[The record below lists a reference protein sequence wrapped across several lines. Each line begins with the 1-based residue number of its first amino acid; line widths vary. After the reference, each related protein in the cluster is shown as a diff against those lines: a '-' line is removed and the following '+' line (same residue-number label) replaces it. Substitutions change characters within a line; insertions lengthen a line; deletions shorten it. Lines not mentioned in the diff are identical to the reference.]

1 MKRFSVL
8 VFYIFSFSSF
18 SFAQLIIANQGGT
31 ATAVVNA
38 MIGGGLTVSN
48 ATITCPSNAYGT
60 FTNGAST
67 NIGIPSGIVLTT
79 GNVNTLNGAGSTFW
93 STDSP
98 GGNCNDA
105 QLGSLEPLAD
115 YDCCILEFDI
125 VPACTTLQIRFVFGS
140 EEYPEW
146 VSSGYNDAFG
156 FFVTGPNPSGGN
168 YNNTN
173 VATLPNNTTIV
184 SIDNV
189 NANLNSAYYINNSAG
204 TSIVLDAFTTVL
216 TRNVSVTPCQ
226 SYHFKL
232 AIADAGDPIF
242 DSGVFIDFLDCINS
256 VTATTT
262 ATAASCAGNDGTA
275 TANVS
280 AGYPPY
286 TYSWNTTPPQTTAS
300 ATGLAPGTYTVT
312 VDDAGACTPPITQ
325 TVTVVNNSTT
335 ITPVFTQVAPIC
347 AGTSFTLPSTSN
359 NGVIGIWTPA
369 INNSTTSTYTF
380 TPNAGQCANSATM
393 TVTVNPATLPNFTQI
408 APICAGGSFILPP
421 TSSNSINGTWSPAI
435 NNTATTTYTFTP
447 SIGQC
452 ATNTT
457 MTVTVNA
464 PTIPA
469 FTQVSPIC
477 SGGSFTLAT
486 TSNNSLT
493 GTWSPAINYTSTTT
507 YTFTPTAG
515 LCATT
520 ASMTVTINQLETP
533 IFTQVSPICSGGS
546 FTLPTT
552 SNNSINGTWSPT
564 INNTSTST
572 YTFSPTVGQ
581 CANTTSM
588 TIVVDPLIT
597 PTFTQLA
604 PICSGEV
611 FALSPTSN
619 NSITGTWS
627 PAIDNTSTTSYTFT
641 PTTGQCATAASMTVT
656 VNPLITPIFTQVSPI
671 CSGGSFTLAPSSD
684 NGINGAWSPAISN
697 TATTTYT
704 FTPSIGQCANT
715 AIMTVTVDPLI
726 TPVFTQVPPICSG
739 EIFTLAAV
747 SNNGISGTW
756 SPAINN
762 TMTTVYTFT
771 PTAGHCANP
780 ASMTVN
786 VGSIVNPTFSQWGPY
801 CQNDIII
808 QVILPETSN
817 EGITGTWNPAMV
829 STSISGNIVHTFTPN
844 PGQCATNSSMTIVVN
859 PQIIPTFNQIGPLC
873 QGIAAPAFSNTSL
886 EGING
891 VWGPPGINS
900 GTSGTSTYAFVPNA
914 GQCAT
919 TQTMTITINPVLIP
933 LFTQQ
938 VPVCLGVN
946 FILPS
951 QSNNGVSGI
960 WSPAIDNTS
969 TTTYTFTPTNGQCA
983 SPQTMTVNVGP
994 PAVPT
999 FNSIGPFCVGNTF
1012 GLPSS
1017 SLEGFTGTWSPA
1029 INNQVN
1035 TTYTFTP
1042 NVGQCALNGALQV
1055 AINPNPT
1062 IAINEAPEICEG
1074 QSTTL
1079 TTTVSQLGGTYSWQP
1094 GNLTTSQVLVS
1105 PNITTLYTVTYT
1117 INGCS
1122 SQPANTTVIVNPN
1135 IPVDAGLPVS
1145 ICQGGQITLTASGTP
1160 NNVWSGGVLDG
1171 IPFNPTQTTV
1181 YYVTGTSASG
1191 CITSDSVV
1199 VNVNN
1204 NPIITAGNPQTV
1216 CVGESVVLQASGAG
1230 INGTY
1235 SWSNGATNGVAL
1247 TVNGT
1252 QVYTVTGTDANGCSS
1267 TASLTITGLPI
1278 PVAQFTATPPNGDIP
1293 LEVDFFNTSQNANA
1307 YFWNFGN
1314 GQSLSINDLS
1324 AQQSTY
1330 LNMGTYTVWLVASN
1344 GLCADSISALIT
1356 VTAEPWIFVPNVFT
1370 PNGDDANETWM
1381 IDTKNMESIEL
1392 VIVNRWGNPM
1402 AKIED
1407 INGGWDGK
1415 TPDGSE
1421 ATDGTYFYKFKAK
1434 ALNGEEFSGHGF
1446 LTLIR

>member
-8 VFYIFSFSSF
+8 FFYILSFSSF

-48 ATITCPSNAYGT
+48 ATITCPSAAYGT

-105 QLGSLEPLAD
+105 QLGSLELLAD

-189 NANLNSAYYINNSAG
+189 NANLNSAYYINNSTG

-242 DSGVFIDFLDCINS
+242 DSGVFIDFLDCLNS
-256 VTATTT
+256 VSATTSTTPVSCVGNDGSAT
-262 ATAASCAGNDGTA
+262 ATA
-275 TANVS
+275 S
-280 AGYPPY
+280 AGFPPY
-286 TYSWNTTPPQTTAS
+286 TYSWNTTPPQTTAT
-300 ATGLAPGTYTVT
+300 ATGLAPGTYTVI

-325 TVTVVNNSTT
+325 TVTVVNGSTT

-393 TVTVNPATLPNFTQI
+393 TVTVTPATLPNFTQI

-421 TSSNSINGTWSPAI
+421 TSSNSINGTWTPAI

-452 ATNTT
+452 A
-457 MTVTVNA
+457 
-464 PTIPA
+464 I
-469 FTQVSPIC
+469 
-477 SGGSFTLAT
+477 
-486 TSNNSLT
+486 
-493 GTWSPAINYTSTTT
+493 
-507 YTFTPTAG
+507 
-515 LCATT
+515 
-520 ASMTVTINQLETP
+520 
-533 IFTQVSPICSGGS
+533 
-546 FTLPTT
+546 
-552 SNNSINGTWSPT
+552 
-564 INNTSTST
+564 
-572 YTFSPTVGQ
+572 
-581 CANTTSM
+581 
-588 TIVVDPLIT
+588 
-597 PTFTQLA
+597 
-604 PICSGEV
+604 
-611 FALSPTSN
+611 
-619 NSITGTWS
+619 
-627 PAIDNTSTTSYTFT
+627 
-641 PTTGQCATAASMTVT
+641 
-656 VNPLITPIFTQVSPI
+656 
-671 CSGGSFTLAPSSD
+671 
-684 NGINGAWSPAISN
+684 
-697 TATTTYT
+697 
-704 FTPSIGQCANT
+704 T
-715 AIMTVTVDPLI
+715 AIITVTVDPLI

-756 SPAINN
+756 SPAVNN
-762 TMTTVYTFT
+762 TTTTVYTFT
-771 PTAGHCANP
+771 PTAGQCANQ

-829 STSISGNIVHTFTPN
+829 STSISGNIVHTFTPD
-844 PGQCATNSSMTIVVN
+844 PGQCATNSNMTVVVN

-873 QGIAAPAFSNTSL
+873 QGVAAPAFSNTSL

-891 VWGPPGINS
+891 VWGPPGINT

-919 TQTMTITINPVLIP
+919 TQTMTITINPFLIP

-938 VPVCLGVN
+938 VPVCLGDN

-951 QSNNGVSGI
+951 QSTNGVSGI

-969 TTTYTFTPTNGQCA
+969 TTTYTFTPNNGQCA
-983 SPQTMTVNVGP
+983 SQQTMTVNVGP

-1012 GLPSS
+1012 GLPSI
-1017 SLEGFTGTWSPA
+1017 SLEGYTGTWSPA

-1094 GNLTTSQVLVS
+1094 GNLTTPQVFVS
-1105 PNITTLYTVTYT
+1105 PNITTNYTVTY
-1117 INGCS
+1117 ILNGCA
-1122 SQPANTTVIVNPN
+1122 SQPANATVTVNPN

-1171 IPFNPTQTTV
+1171 VPFNPIQTTV

-1199 VNVNN
+1199 VTVNS
-1204 NPIITAGNPQTV
+1204 NPIINAGNPQTV

-1230 INGTY
+1230 INGMY
-1235 SWSNGATNGVAL
+1235 SWSNGATNGVAF

-1293 LEVDFFNTSQNANA
+1293 LEVDFFNTSQNSNA
-1307 YFWNFGN
+1307 YFWDFGN

-1324 AQQSTY
+1324 EQQSTY

-1370 PNGDDANETWM
+1370 PNGDNANETWM

-1407 INGGWDGK
+1407 VNGGWDGK
-1415 TPDGSE
+1415 TPGGSE

-1434 ALNGEEFSGHGF
+1434 ALNGAEFSGHGF

>member
-256 VTATTT
+256 VSATTST
-262 ATAASCAGNDGTA
+262 TPVSCVGNDGSATA
-275 TANVS
+275 TVS
-280 AGYPPY
+280 AGFPPY
-286 TYSWNTTPPQTTAS
+286 TYSWNTTPPQTTAT

-312 VDDAGACTPPITQ
+312 VDDAGACTPPIIQ
-325 TVTVVNNSTT
+325 TVTVVNGSTT

-347 AGTSFTLPSTSN
+347 AGTSFTLSSTSN
-359 NGVIGIWTPA
+359 NGVSGIWTPA

-393 TVTVNPATLPNFTQI
+393 TVTVNP
-408 APICAGGSFILPP
+408 
-421 TSSNSINGTWSPAI
+421 
-435 NNTATTTYTFTP
+435 
-447 SIGQC
+447 
-452 ATNTT
+452 
-457 MTVTVNA
+457 
-464 PTIPA
+464 
-469 FTQVSPIC
+469 
-477 SGGSFTLAT
+477 
-486 TSNNSLT
+486 
-493 GTWSPAINYTSTTT
+493 
-507 YTFTPTAG
+507 
-515 LCATT
+515 
-520 ASMTVTINQLETP
+520 
-533 IFTQVSPICSGGS
+533 
-546 FTLPTT
+546 
-552 SNNSINGTWSPT
+552 
-564 INNTSTST
+564 
-572 YTFSPTVGQ
+572 
-581 CANTTSM
+581 
-588 TIVVDPLIT
+588 
-597 PTFTQLA
+597 
-604 PICSGEV
+604 
-611 FALSPTSN
+611 
-619 NSITGTWS
+619 
-627 PAIDNTSTTSYTFT
+627 
-641 PTTGQCATAASMTVT
+641 
-656 VNPLITPIFTQVSPI
+656 LITPIFTQVSPI
-671 CSGGSFTLAPSSD
+671 CSGGSFTLAPSSV

-704 FTPSIGQCANT
+704 FTPSIGQCAIT

-762 TMTTVYTFT
+762 TTTTVYTFT
-771 PTAGHCANP
+771 PTAGQCANQ

-801 CQNDIII
+801 CQDDIII

-891 VWGPPGINS
+891 VWGPPGINT

-1199 VNVNN
+1199 VTVNN

-1307 YFWNFGN
+1307 YFWIFGN

>member
-1 MKRFSVL
+1 
-8 VFYIFSFSSF
+8 
-18 SFAQLIIANQGGT
+18 
-31 ATAVVNA
+31 
-38 MIGGGLTVSN
+38 
-48 ATITCPSNAYGT
+48 
-60 FTNGAST
+60 
-67 NIGIPSGIVLTT
+67 VLTT

-105 QLGSLEPLAD
+105 QLGSLELLAD

-189 NANLNSAYYINNSAG
+189 NANLNSAYYINNSTG

-242 DSGVFIDFLDCINS
+242 DSGVFIDFLDCLNS
-256 VTATTT
+256 VSATTSTTPVSCVGNDGSAT
-262 ATAASCAGNDGTA
+262 ATA
-275 TANVS
+275 S
-280 AGYPPY
+280 AGFPPY
-286 TYSWNTTPPQTTAS
+286 TYSWNTTPPQTTAT
-300 ATGLAPGTYTVT
+300 ATGLAPGTYTVI

-325 TVTVVNNSTT
+325 TVTVVNGSTT

-393 TVTVNPATLPNFTQI
+393 TVTVTPATLPNFTQI

-421 TSSNSINGTWSPAI
+421 TSSNSINGTWTPAI

-452 ATNTT
+452 A
-457 MTVTVNA
+457 
-464 PTIPA
+464 I
-469 FTQVSPIC
+469 
-477 SGGSFTLAT
+477 
-486 TSNNSLT
+486 
-493 GTWSPAINYTSTTT
+493 
-507 YTFTPTAG
+507 
-515 LCATT
+515 
-520 ASMTVTINQLETP
+520 
-533 IFTQVSPICSGGS
+533 
-546 FTLPTT
+546 
-552 SNNSINGTWSPT
+552 
-564 INNTSTST
+564 
-572 YTFSPTVGQ
+572 
-581 CANTTSM
+581 
-588 TIVVDPLIT
+588 
-597 PTFTQLA
+597 
-604 PICSGEV
+604 
-611 FALSPTSN
+611 
-619 NSITGTWS
+619 
-627 PAIDNTSTTSYTFT
+627 
-641 PTTGQCATAASMTVT
+641 
-656 VNPLITPIFTQVSPI
+656 
-671 CSGGSFTLAPSSD
+671 
-684 NGINGAWSPAISN
+684 
-697 TATTTYT
+697 
-704 FTPSIGQCANT
+704 T
-715 AIMTVTVDPLI
+715 AIITVTVDPLI

-756 SPAINN
+756 SPAVNN
-762 TMTTVYTFT
+762 TTTTVYTFT
-771 PTAGHCANP
+771 PTAGQCANQ

-829 STSISGNIVHTFTPN
+829 STSISGNIVHTFTPD
-844 PGQCATNSSMTIVVN
+844 PGQCATNSNMTVVVN

-873 QGIAAPAFSNTSL
+873 QGVAAPAFSNTSL

-891 VWGPPGINS
+891 VWGPPGINT

-919 TQTMTITINPVLIP
+919 TQTMTITINPFLIP

-938 VPVCLGVN
+938 VPVCLGDN

-951 QSNNGVSGI
+951 QSTNGVSGI

-969 TTTYTFTPTNGQCA
+969 TTTYTFTPNNGQCA
-983 SPQTMTVNVGP
+983 SQQTMTVNVGP

-1012 GLPSS
+1012 GLPSI
-1017 SLEGFTGTWSPA
+1017 SLEGYTGTWSPA

-1094 GNLTTSQVLVS
+1094 GNLTTPQVFVS
-1105 PNITTLYTVTYT
+1105 PNITTNYTVTY
-1117 INGCS
+1117 ILNGCA
-1122 SQPANTTVIVNPN
+1122 SQPANATVTVNPN

-1171 IPFNPTQTTV
+1171 VPFNPIQTTV

-1199 VNVNN
+1199 VTVNS
-1204 NPIITAGNPQTV
+1204 NPIINAGNPQTV

-1230 INGTY
+1230 INGMY
-1235 SWSNGATNGVAL
+1235 SWSNGATNGVAF

-1293 LEVDFFNTSQNANA
+1293 LEVDFFNTSQNSNA
-1307 YFWNFGN
+1307 YFWDFGN

-1324 AQQSTY
+1324 EQQSTY

-1370 PNGDDANETWM
+1370 PNGDNANETWM

-1407 INGGWDGK
+1407 VNGGWDGK
-1415 TPDGSE
+1415 TPGGSE

-1434 ALNGEEFSGHGF
+1434 ALNGAEFSGHGF

>member
-8 VFYIFSFSSF
+8 FFYILSFSSF

-48 ATITCPSNAYGT
+48 ATITCPSAAYGT

-189 NANLNSAYYINNSAG
+189 NANLNSAYYINNSTG

-242 DSGVFIDFLDCINS
+242 DSGVFIDFLDCLNS
-256 VTATTT
+256 VSATTST
-262 ATAASCAGNDGTA
+262 TPVSCVGNDGSATA
-275 TANVS
+275 TVS
-280 AGYPPY
+280 AGFPPY
-286 TYSWNTTPPQTTAS
+286 TYSWNTTPPQTTAT
-300 ATGLAPGTYTVT
+300 ATGLAPGTYTVI

-325 TVTVVNNSTT
+325 TVTVVNGSTT

-369 INNSTTSTYTF
+369 IDNSTTSTYTF

-393 TVTVNPATLPNFTQI
+393 TVTVTPATLPNFTQI

-421 TSSNSINGTWSPAI
+421 TSSNSINGTWTPAI

-452 ATNTT
+452 A
-457 MTVTVNA
+457 
-464 PTIPA
+464 I
-469 FTQVSPIC
+469 
-477 SGGSFTLAT
+477 
-486 TSNNSLT
+486 
-493 GTWSPAINYTSTTT
+493 
-507 YTFTPTAG
+507 
-515 LCATT
+515 
-520 ASMTVTINQLETP
+520 
-533 IFTQVSPICSGGS
+533 
-546 FTLPTT
+546 
-552 SNNSINGTWSPT
+552 
-564 INNTSTST
+564 
-572 YTFSPTVGQ
+572 
-581 CANTTSM
+581 
-588 TIVVDPLIT
+588 
-597 PTFTQLA
+597 
-604 PICSGEV
+604 
-611 FALSPTSN
+611 
-619 NSITGTWS
+619 
-627 PAIDNTSTTSYTFT
+627 
-641 PTTGQCATAASMTVT
+641 
-656 VNPLITPIFTQVSPI
+656 
-671 CSGGSFTLAPSSD
+671 
-684 NGINGAWSPAISN
+684 
-697 TATTTYT
+697 
-704 FTPSIGQCANT
+704 T

-762 TMTTVYTFT
+762 TTTTVYTFT
-771 PTAGHCANP
+771 PTAGQCANQ

-829 STSISGNIVHTFTPN
+829 STSISGNIVHTFTPD
-844 PGQCATNSSMTIVVN
+844 PGQCATNSNMTVVVN

-873 QGIAAPAFSNTSL
+873 QGVAAPAFSNTSL

-891 VWGPPGINS
+891 VWGPPGINT

-919 TQTMTITINPVLIP
+919 TQTMTITINPFLIP

-938 VPVCLGVN
+938 VPVCLGDN

-951 QSNNGVSGI
+951 QSTNGVSGI

-969 TTTYTFTPTNGQCA
+969 TTTYTFTPNNGQCA
-983 SPQTMTVNVGP
+983 SQQTMTVNVGP

-1094 GNLTTSQVLVS
+1094 GNLTTPQVFVS
-1105 PNITTLYTVTYT
+1105 PNITTNYTVTY
-1117 INGCS
+1117 ILNGCA
-1122 SQPANTTVIVNPN
+1122 SQPANATVTVNPN

-1171 IPFNPTQTTV
+1171 VPFNPIQTTV

-1199 VNVNN
+1199 VTVNS
-1204 NPIITAGNPQTV
+1204 NPIINAGNPQTV

-1230 INGTY
+1230 INGMY
-1235 SWSNGATNGVAL
+1235 SWSNGATNGVAF

-1293 LEVDFFNTSQNANA
+1293 LEVDFFNTSQNSNA
-1307 YFWNFGN
+1307 YFWDFGN

-1324 AQQSTY
+1324 EQQSTY

-1370 PNGDDANETWM
+1370 PNGDNANETWM

-1415 TPDGSE
+1415 TPGGSE

>member
-8 VFYIFSFSSF
+8 FFYILSFSSF

-48 ATITCPSNAYGT
+48 ATITCPSAAYGT

-189 NANLNSAYYINNSAG
+189 NANLNSAYYINNSTG

-242 DSGVFIDFLDCINS
+242 DSGVFIDFLDCLNS
-256 VTATTT
+256 VSATTST
-262 ATAASCAGNDGTA
+262 TPVSCVGNDGSATA
-275 TANVS
+275 TVS
-280 AGYPPY
+280 AGFPPY
-286 TYSWNTTPPQTTAS
+286 TYSWNTTPPQTTAT
-300 ATGLAPGTYTVT
+300 ATGLAPGTYTVI

-325 TVTVVNNSTT
+325 TVTVVNGSTT

-421 TSSNSINGTWSPAI
+421 TSSNSINGTWTPAI

-452 ATNTT
+452 AI
-457 MTVTVNA
+457 TV
-464 PTIPA
+464 
-469 FTQVSPIC
+469 
-477 SGGSFTLAT
+477 
-486 TSNNSLT
+486 
-493 GTWSPAINYTSTTT
+493 
-507 YTFTPTAG
+507 
-515 LCATT
+515 
-520 ASMTVTINQLETP
+520 
-533 IFTQVSPICSGGS
+533 
-546 FTLPTT
+546 
-552 SNNSINGTWSPT
+552 
-564 INNTSTST
+564 
-572 YTFSPTVGQ
+572 
-581 CANTTSM
+581 
-588 TIVVDPLIT
+588 
-597 PTFTQLA
+597 
-604 PICSGEV
+604 
-611 FALSPTSN
+611 
-619 NSITGTWS
+619 
-627 PAIDNTSTTSYTFT
+627 
-641 PTTGQCATAASMTVT
+641 
-656 VNPLITPIFTQVSPI
+656 
-671 CSGGSFTLAPSSD
+671 
-684 NGINGAWSPAISN
+684 
-697 TATTTYT
+697 
-704 FTPSIGQCANT
+704 
-715 AIMTVTVDPLI
+715 IMTVTVDPLI

-756 SPAINN
+756 SPAVNN
-762 TMTTVYTFT
+762 TTTTVYTFT
-771 PTAGHCANP
+771 PTAGQCANQ

-829 STSISGNIVHTFTPN
+829 STSISGNIVHTFTPD
-844 PGQCATNSSMTIVVN
+844 PGQCATNSNMTVVVN

-873 QGIAAPAFSNTSL
+873 QGVAAPAFSNTSL

-891 VWGPPGINS
+891 VWGPPGINT

-919 TQTMTITINPVLIP
+919 TQTMTITINPFLIP

-938 VPVCLGVN
+938 VPVCLGDN

-951 QSNNGVSGI
+951 QSTNGVSGI

-969 TTTYTFTPTNGQCA
+969 TTTYTFTPNNGQCA
-983 SPQTMTVNVGP
+983 SQQTMTVNVGP

-1017 SLEGFTGTWSPA
+1017 SLEGYTGTWSPA

-1094 GNLTTSQVLVS
+1094 GNLTTPQVFVS
-1105 PNITTLYTVTYT
+1105 PNITTNYTVTY
-1117 INGCS
+1117 ILNGCA
-1122 SQPANTTVIVNPN
+1122 SQPANATVTVNPN

-1171 IPFNPTQTTV
+1171 VPFNPIQTTV

-1199 VNVNN
+1199 VTVNS
-1204 NPIITAGNPQTV
+1204 NPIINAGNPQTV

-1230 INGTY
+1230 INGMY
-1235 SWSNGATNGVAL
+1235 SWSNGATNGVAF

-1293 LEVDFFNTSQNANA
+1293 LEVDFFNTSQNSNA
-1307 YFWNFGN
+1307 YFWDFGN

-1324 AQQSTY
+1324 EQQSTY

-1370 PNGDDANETWM
+1370 PNGDNANETWM

-1407 INGGWDGK
+1407 VNGGWDGK
-1415 TPDGSE
+1415 TPGGSE

-1434 ALNGEEFSGHGF
+1434 ALNGAEFSGHGF

>member
-8 VFYIFSFSSF
+8 FFYILSFSSF

-48 ATITCPSNAYGT
+48 ATITCPSAAYGT

-105 QLGSLEPLAD
+105 QLGSLEQLAD

-189 NANLNSAYYINNSAG
+189 NANLNSAYYINNSTG

-242 DSGVFIDFLDCINS
+242 DSGVFIDFLDCLNS
-256 VTATTT
+256 VSATTST
-262 ATAASCAGNDGTA
+262 TPVSCVGNDGSATA
-275 TANVS
+275 TVS
-280 AGYPPY
+280 AGSPPY
-286 TYSWNTTPPQTTAS
+286 TYSWNTTPPQTTAT
-300 ATGLAPGTYTVT
+300 ATGLAPGTYTVI
-312 VDDAGACTPPITQ
+312 VDDAGACTPPLTQ
-325 TVTVVNNSTT
+325 TVTVVNGSTT

-421 TSSNSINGTWSPAI
+421 TSSNSINGTWTPAI

-452 ATNTT
+452 AI
-457 MTVTVNA
+457 TV
-464 PTIPA
+464 
-469 FTQVSPIC
+469 
-477 SGGSFTLAT
+477 
-486 TSNNSLT
+486 
-493 GTWSPAINYTSTTT
+493 
-507 YTFTPTAG
+507 
-515 LCATT
+515 
-520 ASMTVTINQLETP
+520 
-533 IFTQVSPICSGGS
+533 
-546 FTLPTT
+546 
-552 SNNSINGTWSPT
+552 
-564 INNTSTST
+564 
-572 YTFSPTVGQ
+572 
-581 CANTTSM
+581 
-588 TIVVDPLIT
+588 
-597 PTFTQLA
+597 
-604 PICSGEV
+604 
-611 FALSPTSN
+611 
-619 NSITGTWS
+619 
-627 PAIDNTSTTSYTFT
+627 
-641 PTTGQCATAASMTVT
+641 
-656 VNPLITPIFTQVSPI
+656 
-671 CSGGSFTLAPSSD
+671 
-684 NGINGAWSPAISN
+684 
-697 TATTTYT
+697 
-704 FTPSIGQCANT
+704 
-715 AIMTVTVDPLI
+715 IMTVTVDPLI

-762 TMTTVYTFT
+762 TTTTVYTFT
-771 PTAGHCANP
+771 PTAGQCANQ

-829 STSISGNIVHTFTPN
+829 STSISGNIVHTFTPD
-844 PGQCATNSSMTIVVN
+844 PGQCATNSNMTVVVN

-873 QGIAAPAFSNTSL
+873 QGVAAPAFSNTSL

-891 VWGPPGINS
+891 VWGPPGINT

-919 TQTMTITINPVLIP
+919 TQTMTITINPFLIP

-938 VPVCLGVN
+938 VPVCLGDN

-951 QSNNGVSGI
+951 QSTNGVSGI

-969 TTTYTFTPTNGQCA
+969 TTTYTFTPNNGQCA
-983 SPQTMTVNVGP
+983 SQQTMTVNVGP

-1017 SLEGFTGTWSPA
+1017 SLEGYTGTWSPA

-1094 GNLTTSQVLVS
+1094 GNLTTPQVFVS
-1105 PNITTLYTVTYT
+1105 PNITTNYTVTY
-1117 INGCS
+1117 ILNGCA
-1122 SQPANTTVIVNPN
+1122 SQPANATVTVNPN

-1171 IPFNPTQTTV
+1171 VPFNPIQTTV

-1199 VNVNN
+1199 VTVNS
-1204 NPIITAGNPQTV
+1204 NPIINAGNPQTV

-1230 INGTY
+1230 INGMY
-1235 SWSNGATNGVAL
+1235 SWSNGATNGVAF

-1293 LEVDFFNTSQNANA
+1293 LEVDFFNTSQNSNA
-1307 YFWNFGN
+1307 YFWDFGN

-1324 AQQSTY
+1324 EQQSTY

-1370 PNGDDANETWM
+1370 PNGDNANETWM

-1415 TPDGSE
+1415 TPGGSE

-1434 ALNGEEFSGHGF
+1434 ALNGAEFSGHGF

>member
-280 AGYPPY
+280 AGFPPY
-286 TYSWNTTPPQTTAS
+286 TYSWNTTPPQTTAT

-312 VDDAGACTPPITQ
+312 VDDAGACTPPIIQ
-325 TVTVVNNSTT
+325 TVTVVNGSTT

-347 AGTSFTLPSTSN
+347 AGTSFTLSSTSN
-359 NGVIGIWTPA
+359 NGVSGIWTPA

-393 TVTVNPATLPNFTQI
+393 TVTVNP
-408 APICAGGSFILPP
+408 
-421 TSSNSINGTWSPAI
+421 
-435 NNTATTTYTFTP
+435 
-447 SIGQC
+447 
-452 ATNTT
+452 
-457 MTVTVNA
+457 
-464 PTIPA
+464 
-469 FTQVSPIC
+469 
-477 SGGSFTLAT
+477 
-486 TSNNSLT
+486 
-493 GTWSPAINYTSTTT
+493 
-507 YTFTPTAG
+507 
-515 LCATT
+515 
-520 ASMTVTINQLETP
+520 
-533 IFTQVSPICSGGS
+533 
-546 FTLPTT
+546 
-552 SNNSINGTWSPT
+552 
-564 INNTSTST
+564 
-572 YTFSPTVGQ
+572 
-581 CANTTSM
+581 
-588 TIVVDPLIT
+588 
-597 PTFTQLA
+597 
-604 PICSGEV
+604 
-611 FALSPTSN
+611 
-619 NSITGTWS
+619 
-627 PAIDNTSTTSYTFT
+627 
-641 PTTGQCATAASMTVT
+641 
-656 VNPLITPIFTQVSPI
+656 LITPIFTQVSPI
-671 CSGGSFTLAPSSD
+671 CSGGSFTLAPSSV

-704 FTPSIGQCANT
+704 FTPSIGQCAIT

-762 TMTTVYTFT
+762 TTTTVYTFT
-771 PTAGHCANP
+771 PTAGQCANQ

-801 CQNDIII
+801 CQDDIII

-844 PGQCATNSSMTIVVN
+844 PGQCATNSTMTIVVN

-1105 PNITTLYTVTYT
+1105 PNITNLYTVTYT

-1135 IPVDAGLPVS
+1135 IPVDAGLPAS

-1199 VNVNN
+1199 VTVNN

>member
-8 VFYIFSFSSF
+8 FFYILSFSSF

-48 ATITCPSNAYGT
+48 ATITCPSAAYGT

-189 NANLNSAYYINNSAG
+189 NANLNSAYYINNSTG

-242 DSGVFIDFLDCINS
+242 DSGVFIDFLDCLNS
-256 VTATTT
+256 VSATTST
-262 ATAASCAGNDGTA
+262 TPVSCVGNDGSATA
-275 TANVS
+275 TVS

-286 TYSWNTTPPQTTAS
+286 TYSWNTTPPQTTAT
-300 ATGLAPGTYTVT
+300 ATGLAPGTYTVI

-325 TVTVVNNSTT
+325 TVTVVNGSTT

-369 INNSTTSTYTF
+369 IDNSTTSTYTF

-393 TVTVNPATLPNFTQI
+393 TVTVTPATLPNFTQI

-421 TSSNSINGTWSPAI
+421 TSSNSINGTWTPAI

-452 ATNTT
+452 A
-457 MTVTVNA
+457 
-464 PTIPA
+464 I
-469 FTQVSPIC
+469 
-477 SGGSFTLAT
+477 
-486 TSNNSLT
+486 
-493 GTWSPAINYTSTTT
+493 
-507 YTFTPTAG
+507 
-515 LCATT
+515 
-520 ASMTVTINQLETP
+520 
-533 IFTQVSPICSGGS
+533 
-546 FTLPTT
+546 
-552 SNNSINGTWSPT
+552 
-564 INNTSTST
+564 
-572 YTFSPTVGQ
+572 
-581 CANTTSM
+581 
-588 TIVVDPLIT
+588 
-597 PTFTQLA
+597 
-604 PICSGEV
+604 
-611 FALSPTSN
+611 
-619 NSITGTWS
+619 
-627 PAIDNTSTTSYTFT
+627 
-641 PTTGQCATAASMTVT
+641 
-656 VNPLITPIFTQVSPI
+656 
-671 CSGGSFTLAPSSD
+671 
-684 NGINGAWSPAISN
+684 
-697 TATTTYT
+697 
-704 FTPSIGQCANT
+704 T

-762 TMTTVYTFT
+762 TTTTVYTFT
-771 PTAGHCANP
+771 PTAGQCANQ

-829 STSISGNIVHTFTPN
+829 STSISGNIVHTFTPD
-844 PGQCATNSSMTIVVN
+844 PGQCATNSNMTVVVN

-873 QGIAAPAFSNTSL
+873 QGVAAPAFSNTSL

-891 VWGPPGINS
+891 VWGPPGINT

-919 TQTMTITINPVLIP
+919 TQTMTITINPFLIP

-938 VPVCLGVN
+938 VPVCLGDN

-951 QSNNGVSGI
+951 QSTNGVSGI

-969 TTTYTFTPTNGQCA
+969 TTTYTFTPNNGQCA
-983 SPQTMTVNVGP
+983 SQQTMTVNVGP

-1094 GNLTTSQVLVS
+1094 GNLTTPQVFVS
-1105 PNITTLYTVTYT
+1105 PNITTNYTVTY
-1117 INGCS
+1117 ILNGCA
-1122 SQPANTTVIVNPN
+1122 SQPANATVTVNPN

-1171 IPFNPTQTTV
+1171 VPFNPIQTTV

-1199 VNVNN
+1199 VTVNS
-1204 NPIITAGNPQTV
+1204 NPIINAGNPQTV

-1230 INGTY
+1230 INGMY
-1235 SWSNGATNGVAL
+1235 SWSNGATNGVAF

-1293 LEVDFFNTSQNANA
+1293 LEVDFFNTSQNSNA
-1307 YFWNFGN
+1307 YFWDFGN

-1324 AQQSTY
+1324 EQQSTY

-1370 PNGDDANETWM
+1370 PNGDNANETWM

-1415 TPDGSE
+1415 TPGGSE

>member
-1 MKRFSVL
+1 LKRFSVL

-256 VTATTT
+256 VSATTST
-262 ATAASCAGNDGTA
+262 TPVSCVGNDGSATA
-275 TANVS
+275 TVS
-280 AGYPPY
+280 AGFPPY
-286 TYSWNTTPPQTTAS
+286 TYSWNTTPPQTTAT

-312 VDDAGACTPPITQ
+312 VDDAGACTPPIIQ
-325 TVTVVNNSTT
+325 TVTVVNGSTT

-347 AGTSFTLPSTSN
+347 AGTSFTLSSTSN
-359 NGVIGIWTPA
+359 NGVSGIWTPA

-393 TVTVNPATLPNFTQI
+393 TVTVNP
-408 APICAGGSFILPP
+408 
-421 TSSNSINGTWSPAI
+421 
-435 NNTATTTYTFTP
+435 
-447 SIGQC
+447 
-452 ATNTT
+452 
-457 MTVTVNA
+457 
-464 PTIPA
+464 
-469 FTQVSPIC
+469 
-477 SGGSFTLAT
+477 
-486 TSNNSLT
+486 
-493 GTWSPAINYTSTTT
+493 
-507 YTFTPTAG
+507 
-515 LCATT
+515 
-520 ASMTVTINQLETP
+520 
-533 IFTQVSPICSGGS
+533 
-546 FTLPTT
+546 
-552 SNNSINGTWSPT
+552 
-564 INNTSTST
+564 
-572 YTFSPTVGQ
+572 
-581 CANTTSM
+581 
-588 TIVVDPLIT
+588 
-597 PTFTQLA
+597 
-604 PICSGEV
+604 
-611 FALSPTSN
+611 
-619 NSITGTWS
+619 
-627 PAIDNTSTTSYTFT
+627 
-641 PTTGQCATAASMTVT
+641 
-656 VNPLITPIFTQVSPI
+656 LITPIFTQVSPI
-671 CSGGSFTLAPSSD
+671 CSGGSFTLAPSSV

-704 FTPSIGQCANT
+704 FTPSIGQCAIT

-762 TMTTVYTFT
+762 TTTTVYTFT
-771 PTAGHCANP
+771 PTAGQCANQ

-801 CQNDIII
+801 CQDDIII

-891 VWGPPGINS
+891 VWGPPGINT

-1199 VNVNN
+1199 VTVNN

-1307 YFWNFGN
+1307 YFWIFGN